1 MWIRDASRLPLN
13 EPRRSYQNNKRA
25 SSGNGRFTPYCLS
38 LDSSDLILGQ
48 QWTQWMLRILLKQGR
63 GILAVKK
70 YAGRS
75 PMRLIKM
82 FFFKGYRK
90 SKA

>member
-1 MWIRDASRLPLN
+1 
-13 EPRRSYQNNKRA
+13 
-25 SSGNGRFTPYCLS
+25 
-38 LDSSDLILGQ
+38 
-48 QWTQWMLRILLKQGR
+48 MLRILLKQGR